1 MAWLLAGSFQ
11 WNYPDQWYARPGL
24 VVILELPTR
33 RISGDSITT
42 SCPARLRIR
51 VYDNSIVAAASLFML
66 GLPSGSVDHMRP
78 DFMSEIAD
86 TVTSPPPVA

>member
-1 MAWLLAGSFQ
+1 M
-11 WNYPDQWYARPGL
+11 
-24 VVILELPTR
+24 T
-33 RISGDSITT
+33 
-42 SCPARLRIR
+42 ARLSIQGCIATLIIWLR
-51 VYDNSIVAAASLFML
+51 VRAYDNSIVAAASLFML